1 MEANKQITVAL
12 APSKEDLSLRAY
24 TARRKLNRLR
34 RSACLLFQSEP
45 IVRVIQKVEYE
56 VERGGLKIRTDRK
69 IHADYGKRIKI
80 IFGCLEAL
88 TGVAFTAGCHTQ
100 KVPSQILLIS

>member
-1 MEANKQITVAL
+1 MVTVTFIIIYALLLLFSLMIISVDAGALFVEANQQITVAL

-34 RSACLLFQSEP
+34 RCACMLFQSEP
-45 IVRVIQKVEYE
+45 VVRVIQKVEYE

-69 IHADYGKRIKI
+69 IHADYGRCKI
-80 IFGCLEAL
+80 
-88 TGVAFTAGCHTQ
+88 
-100 KVPSQILLIS
+100 